1 MDPHGETRQ
10 QYRDFVD
17 HASDSPALSAWA
29 SGVVEDDE
37 VLAWIDTLPGIKT
50 QPNLV
55 FGAARHHGVAA
66 PGPYAALRE
75 ALLGDDGTIRATIL
89 ERSTQT
95 NEARRTATLLPAFS
109 LLAEEVAGGG
119 PVALLEVG
127 ASAGLCL
134 YPDRWDYRWST
145 PAGDVVLGAGQGREL
160 SCVVEGPA
168 PLPSRP
174 LGVAW
179 RGGVDLNPLDVAD
192 ADQAA
197 WLETLIWPE
206 HDDRRVLLRE
216 AVAVAAA
223 EPATIVAG
231 DLLEETEALVAQ
243 AAAHAPVIVFHTA
256 VIAYLSDVDRERFH
270 ALMTGLVARGACHW
284 VSNEA
289 PRVLPAVT
297 ATAPS
302 GPVDGSFV
310 LGVDGV
316 ARAFAHG
323 HGRRLTWL

>member
-1 MDPHGETRQ
+1 MDPHGDTRQ
-10 QYRDFVD
+10 QYRDFVT
-17 HASDSPALSAWA
+17 HASDSPSLGAWA
-29 SGVVEDDE
+29 ASVAEDDD
-37 VLAWIDTLPGIKT
+37 VLAWIGSLPGIKT

-95 NEARRTATLLPAFS
+95 NEARRSATLLPAFS
-109 LLAEEVAGGG
+109 LLADGGA
-119 PVALLEVG
+119 VSLLEVG

-145 PAGDVVLGAGQGREL
+145 PAGDVVLDTGQGREL

-174 LGVAW
+174 LEVAW

-206 HDDRRVLLRE
+206 HDDRRALLRE
-216 AVAVAAA
+216 AVAVATA

-231 DLLEETEALVAQ
+231 DLLEETEALVEQ

-270 ALMTGLVARGACHW
+270 QLMTGLVARGACHW

-297 ATAPS
+297 ATAAS

-310 LGVDGV
+310 LGIDGV